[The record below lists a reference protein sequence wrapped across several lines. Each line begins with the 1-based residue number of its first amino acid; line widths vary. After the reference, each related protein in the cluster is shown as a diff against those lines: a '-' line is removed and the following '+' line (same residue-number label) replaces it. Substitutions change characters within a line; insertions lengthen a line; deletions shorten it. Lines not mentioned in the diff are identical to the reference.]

1 MRNLLYTVMSLSWVA
16 CGPCGCLLNP
26 VVCPAATSS
35 GDAGDS
41 ASGSALLDGG
51 GAFAV
56 GAATFN
62 GSLSSDGGL
71 DQNALTVTLAEQAA
85 ACFQGTVVTT
95 GQDAGLGR
103 VIQLNL
109 YSNRGEL
116 LRPGTYRWPD
126 SSDGGY
132 TLAVKRFTT
141 PQGVLITSGSAALE
155 LTSSAQQTLAGTFNA
170 TFEGDGEST
179 SGRFDAIRC
188 NPY

>member
-1 MRNLLYTVMSLSWVA
+1 MRSLFYVVMSLSWVA

-26 VVCPAATSS
+26 VVCERSELF
-35 GDAGDS
+35 GDAGTS
-41 ASGSALLDGG
+41 AGGSAVLDGG
-51 GAFAV
+51 AAYPV
-56 GAATFN
+56 ATATFT

-71 DQNALTVTLAEQAA
+71 DLTAVSVRLAEQHAT
-85 ACFQGTVVTT
+85 CLQGTLVAT
-95 GQDAGLGR
+95 GQDAGPRR
-103 VIQLNL
+103 VIQLDL
-109 YSNRGEL
+109 FSTRGEL

-132 TLAVKRFTT
+132 TLSVKRFTT
-141 PQGVLITSGSAALE
+141 PRGVLITSGSAALE
-155 LTSSAQQTLAGTFNA
+155 LTTSTQQTLAGTFNA